1 MLRSSSGIERD
12 VHGENRVA
20 GFPHHPREQKARARA
35 QRVLRV
41 VSSEQNVRIKPGVA
55 EQPDEDSGH
64 GRVGRRLLFTCR
76 VEENNDMTG
85 ADDIDL
91 TEAEQQALHELQLGV
106 ENLYRGYGSLLDF
119 HHAIGRGMDH
129 LHDAEEVLREAGH
142 EKRADMLRDET
153 LPTGVLEDKWTYEIV
168 ESFGREFL
176 AEVSGFEQDVREE
189 LADGTEHITER
200 RQQQSWR
207 ERAEDR
213 DAE

>member
-1 MLRSSSGIERD
+1 M
-12 VHGENRVA
+12 A
-20 GFPHHPREQKARARA
+20 
-35 QRVLRV
+35 
-41 VSSEQNVRIKPGVA
+41 
-55 EQPDEDSGH
+55 
-64 GRVGRRLLFTCR
+64 
-76 VEENNDMTG
+76 G

-91 TEAEQQALHELQLGV
+91 TEEEQRALHELQLGV

-142 EKRADMLRDET
+142 EKRADMLRDEA

-168 ESFGREFL
+168 ESFEREFL

-189 LADGTEHITER
+189 LADGKKHITER
-200 RQQQSWR
+200 RQQQGWR